1 MKLSSV
7 LARFP
12 AATAV
17 LALAAAAPVFAQNA
31 PADAPAAA
39 VSAAVAQP
47 KVIAVGK
54 VKASSSVAAAA
65 ARKKISMDRVV
76 QALDSQLIDR
86 LQATRKYQV
95 IARSD
100 ADSLIEEAGATGR
113 AFDFGNADY
122 LLVVTVDDFQDVTQE
137 ARFAALGTSAKKRVI
152 RLSAVGKVYDARTN
166 RIVETANFQ
175 EQNLDTEE
183 TVANITTDGE
193 LSDALLVGMARNM
206 AEKIARRVVDIGY
219 PARVV
224 ARTGKIV
231 TLNRGDGTGIEPGQ
245 LWEAFAV
252 GDNLVDPDT
261 GASLGREE
269 VPVGKLRIIRVNPQ
283 TSLGEVTGEDLGI
296 AKGAVLRRVEN

>member
-12 AATAV
+12 AATA

-47 KVIAVGK
+47 KVIAVSK